1 MSIPNYNIGL
11 QQNKIQIIMA
21 NPQSKVIQWWK
32 YFHQKRH
39 HQPTVIQW
47 WNEDVFKKG
56 QFHPTAGLP
65 WEIGHHD
72 KNIEEVLDC
81 QSGSVLELGCGSG
94 NDAIWFAK
102 KGFNV
107 TAVDISEKE
116 INLAKEKSKGISNI
130 NYIVDDVHSFSTK
143 ENFDI
148 IYDRGCIHNNQS
160 SLVDILFPKLYQ
172 LLKDDGK
179 IIILTGNPNQKE
191 SEYAAPNPMLIST
204 IEMYIINLFKIKLVK
219 EIIFELNE
227 GYEDSLGWLFILEKK
242 I

>member
-1 MSIPNYNIGL
+1 MDSQHLKNILDFYKNILNEIEKAGDPS
-11 QQNKIQIIMA
+11 KIKTEIKIDKLPA
-21 NPQSKVIQWWK
+21 IQ
-32 YFHQKRH
+32 Y
-39 HQPTVIQW
+39 

-130 NYIVDDVHSFSTK
+130 NYIIDDVHSFSTEEK
-143 ENFDI
+143 FDI
-148 IYDRGCIHNNQS
+148 IYDRACICNNQ
-160 SLVDILFPKLYQ
+160 LDLPILFPKLYQ

-179 IIILTGNPNQKE
+179 IIILTSDKTLPDELKREQNIPR
-191 SEYAAPNPMLIST
+191 ISI
-204 IEMYIINLFKIKLVK
+204 IECNCQNLFKITLIK
-219 EIIFELNE
+219 EIIFEQNE
-227 GYEDSLGWLFILEKK
+227 GYDDCLGYLYILKK
-242 I
+242 KYNE

>member
-1 MSIPNYNIGL
+1 MDNFDL
-11 QQNKIQIIMA
+11 K
-21 NPQSKVIQWWK
+21 K
-32 YFHQKRH
+32 Y
-39 HQPTVIQW
+39 
-47 WNEDVFKKG
+47 WNEDVFEEDY
-56 QFHPTAGLP
+56 FHPTAGLP
-65 WEIGHHD
+65 WEIRHHD
-72 KNIEEVLDC
+72 ENLEKVFAGDWRESLTI
-81 QSGSVLELGCGSG
+81 LELGCGSG

-130 NYIVDDVHSFSTK
+130 NYILDDIYSFSTEEK
-143 ENFDI
+143 FDI

-160 SLVDILFPKLYQ
+160 SLVNILFPKLYQ

-191 SEYAAPNPMLIST
+191 SKYVLPAAVHISI
-204 IEMYIINLFKIKLVK
+204 IEMSIENLFKIKLVK
-219 EIIFELNE
+219 EIIFEQNE
-227 GYEDSLGWLFILEKK
+227 GYDDSLGWLFILEKK

>member
-1 MSIPNYNIGL
+1 MDDL
-11 QQNKIQIIMA
+11 Q
-21 NPQSKVIQWWK
+21 S
-32 YFHQKRH
+32 
-39 HQPTVIQW
+39 IQW
-47 WNEDVFKKG
+47 WNVDVFKKG

-130 NYIVDDVHSFSTK
+130 NYIIDDIHSFSTEEK
-143 ENFDI
+143 FDI
-148 IYDRGCIHNNQS
+148 IYDRGCIHNNQNMDGNK
-160 SLVDILFPKLYQ
+160 SLPKLFSK
-172 LLKDDGK
+172 LHHMLKDDGK

-191 SEYAAPNPMLIST
+191 SKYVLPTPVHISVNEMS
-204 IEMYIINLFKIKLVK
+204 IENLFKILKTSN
-219 EIIFELNE
+219 FMNC
-227 GYEDSLGWLFILEKK
+227 SLKCGNTTFHSF
-242 I
+242 

>member
-1 MSIPNYNIGL
+1 MDNL
-11 QQNKIQIIMA
+11 Q
-21 NPQSKVIQWWK
+21 S
-32 YFHQKRH
+32 
-39 HQPTVIQW
+39 IQW
-47 WNEDVFKKG
+47 WNVDVFKKG
-56 QFHPTAGLP
+56 FFHPNHTVGLP

-130 NYIVDDVHSFSTK
+130 NYIIDDVHSFSTEEK
-143 ENFDI
+143 FDI

-160 SLVDILFPKLYQ
+160 SLVNILFPKLYQ

-191 SEYAAPNPMLIST
+191 SKYVLPEAVHIST
-204 IEMYIINLFKIKLVK
+204 IEMSSQNLFKIKLVK
-219 EIIFELNE
+219 EIIFEQNK

-242 I
+242 

>member
-1 MSIPNYNIGL
+1 MDDL
-11 QQNKIQIIMA
+11 Q
-21 NPQSKVIQWWK
+21 S
-32 YFHQKRH
+32 
-39 HQPTVIQW
+39 IQW
-47 WNEDVFKKG
+47 WNVDVFKKG
-56 QFHPTAGLP
+56 HFHPNPTAGLP
-65 WEIGHHD
+65 WEIEHHD

-130 NYIVDDVHSFSTK
+130 NYILDDIHSFSTEEK
-143 ENFDI
+143 FDI

-160 SLVDILFPKLYQ
+160 SLVNILFPKLYQ

-191 SEYAAPNPMLIST
+191 SKYVLPTDVHISI
-204 IEMYIINLFKIKLVK
+204 IEKSIQNLFKIKLVK
-219 EIIFELNE
+219 EIIFEQNK
-227 GYEDSLGWLFILEKK
+227 GYENSLGWLFILKKK